1 MSKKNNKKNND
12 KKFVL
17 VLIVV
22 TIISIALGVSCGL
35 FLSGSG
41 SKNTIKIKGGKK
53 LNIKYEE
60 TKKMEYEDFNNGLIS
75 LKIPKGWKVEVAPTD
90 YIHYSFKAYNPNNK
104 DYMFLFGLK
113 QEGFL
118 KGEKARKTYAK
129 YYPKSMFAK
138 LAAINPQTTEAFYKV
153 WNKNVKYSNK
163 SELKREYFPYLNS
176 FKKVDNLG
184 KTPLGGDII
193 RATFKNS
200 KGEAMQGLFT
210 ATVKSPGKYYINT
223 NIFDLRSAKV
233 DVSPLNVYNIILM
246 TAPDTEFN
254 NWQSVM
260 DYCIGTLQ
268 FSDKFVKGFNKE
280 EANLVATIKANQ
292 KIYDSISNMIMD
304 SWEKRNN
311 SYDII
316 SQKRSD
322 ATLGYERVYDTET
335 GDIYKAYNG
344 FTDEYSD
351 NRYKP
356 ITDDMYTKPTAG
368 YIEK

>member
-1 MSKKNNKKNND
+1 MSSKKGNERE
-12 KKFVL
+12 FIL

-22 TIISIALGVSCGL
+22 IALSIVLGISFGIL
-35 FLSGSG
+35 LS
-41 SKNTIKIKGGKK
+41 NTGKKDTIRIKGGKK

-90 YIHYSFKAYNPNNK
+90 YIHYSFKVYNPNNK

-118 KGEKARKTYAK
+118 KSEKARKTYAK

-138 LAAINPQTTEAFYKV
+138 LAAISPQTTEAFYKV
-153 WNKNVKYSNK
+153 WDKNAKYSNK
-163 SELKREYFPYLNS
+163 NELKREYFPYFND

-193 RATFKNS
+193 RATYKNS

-246 TAPDTEFN
+246 TTPDAEFN
-254 NWQSVM
+254 NWQSIM
-260 DYCIGTLQ
+260 DYCIGTLE
-268 FSDKFVKGFNKE
+268 FSDKFIKGFNKE

-292 KIYDSISNMIMD
+292 KVYDSISNMIMD

-344 FTDEYSD
+344 FTDEYSG
-351 NRYKP
+351 NRYKA
-356 ITDDMYTKPTAG
+356 ITDDMYTKATSG